1 MMTGQQESM
10 EYDESQWTPW
20 FVHHF
25 DPTVKHLAPQI
36 LEIFK
41 NHPEAKAMME
51 KEQKAGR

>member
-25 DPTVKHLAPQI
+25 DPTVKHLATQI

-41 NHPEAKAMME
+41 NRPEAKAMME